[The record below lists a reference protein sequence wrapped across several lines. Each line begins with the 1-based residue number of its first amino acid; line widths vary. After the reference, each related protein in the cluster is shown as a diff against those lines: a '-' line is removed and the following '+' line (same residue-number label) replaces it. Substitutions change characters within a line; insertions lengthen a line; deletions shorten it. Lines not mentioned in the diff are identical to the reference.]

1 MKKSFTSIIL
11 VIASVIVFNASAQ
24 EAKPQ
29 DPEKHVAR
37 VFPLPY
43 EHMYFHSE
51 ILGCDKNFS
60 VLLPKSYAKEPD
72 RKYPV
77 VYMLHG
83 GGENDWEWA
92 NIPCQMISEAV
103 TKVTNDGSACEA
115 ILVFPNATEVKSGYN
130 NRDDWKYEDYYFQEL
145 MPYVESHYRV
155 IADKGHRAVGGL
167 SMGAGGTFT
176 FAVKYPEYFSSAYA
190 ISGHCTVDV
199 ENLAPEQLE
208 NLKRVNFVIDCGDDD
223 IAFDNAVK
231 SYQTFKKLGI
241 PVQFRSM
248 DGGHATY
255 YWYDGIQNALK
266 YFTRHFSEQCK

>member
-29 DPEKHVAR
+29 DLEKHVAR

-130 NRDDWKYEDYYFQEL
+130 NRDDWKYEDYFFQEL

-208 NLKRVNFVIDCGDDD
+208 NVKTVNFVIDCGDDD

>member
-1 MKKSFTSIIL
+1 MKKTLTLIIFAL
-11 VIASVIVFNASAQ
+11 ALGFSAAAQ

-37 VFPLPY
+37 VFPMPY

-60 VLLPKSYAKEPD
+60 VLLPKSYTKEPD

-92 NIPCQMISEAV
+92 NIPCQMINEAV
-103 TKVTNDGSACEA
+103 TKVTNDGSACEV
-115 ILVFPNATEVKSGYN
+115 ILVFPNATEVKGGYN
-130 NRDDWKYEDYYFQEL
+130 NRDDWKYEDYFFHEL

-199 ENLAPEQLE
+199 EALTPEQLE
-208 NLKRVNFVIDCGDDD
+208 KVKTVNFVIDCGDDD
-223 IAFDNAVK
+223 IAFNNAVK
-231 SYQTFKKLGI
+231 SYQTFRKLGI

-255 YWYDGIQNALK
+255 YWYDGLQNALK

>member
-130 NRDDWKYEDYYFQEL
+130 NRDDWKYEEYFFQEL

-208 NLKRVNFVIDCGDDD
+208 NVKTVNFVIDCGDDD

>member
-1 MKKSFTSIIL
+1 MIL
-11 VIASVIVFNASAQ
+11 SLAFALGFSASAQ

-60 VLLPKSYAKEPD
+60 VLLPKSYTKEPD

-103 TKVTNDGSACEA
+103 TKVTNDGSA
-115 ILVFPNATEVKSGYN
+115 
-130 NRDDWKYEDYYFQEL
+130 
-145 MPYVESHYRV
+145 
-155 IADKGHRAVGGL
+155 
-167 SMGAGGTFT
+167 
-176 FAVKYPEYFSSAYA
+176 
-190 ISGHCTVDV
+190 
-199 ENLAPEQLE
+199 
-208 NLKRVNFVIDCGDDD
+208 
-223 IAFDNAVK
+223 
-231 SYQTFKKLGI
+231 
-241 PVQFRSM
+241 
-248 DGGHATY
+248 
-255 YWYDGIQNALK
+255 
-266 YFTRHFSEQCK
+266 

>member
-1 MKKSFTSIIL
+1 MKKFFTSIIL
-11 VIASVIVFNASAQ
+11 IIASVIGFNAFSQ

-60 VLLPKSYAKEPD
+60 VLLPKSYTKEPD

-103 TKVTNDGSACEA
+103 TKVTNDGSACEV

-130 NRDDWKYEDYYFQEL
+130 NRDDWKYEDYFFQEL

-199 ENLAPEQLE
+199 ETLAPEQLE
-208 NLKRVNFVIDCGDDD
+208 RVKTVNFVIDCGDDD
-223 IAFDNAVK
+223 IAFNNAVK

>member
-11 VIASVIVFNASAQ
+11 VIASVIGFNASAQ

-130 NRDDWKYEDYYFQEL
+130 NRDDWKYEEYFFQEL

-208 NLKRVNFVIDCGDDD
+208 NVKTVNFVIDCGDDD

>member
-130 NRDDWKYEDYYFQEL
+130 NRDDWKYEDYFFQEL

-208 NLKRVNFVIDCGDDD
+208 NVKTVNFVIDCGDDD

-266 YFTRHFSEQCK
+266 YFTRHFSEQSK

>member
-130 NRDDWKYEDYYFQEL
+130 NRDDWKYEDYFFQEL

-176 FAVKYPEYFSSAYA
+176 FAVKYPEYFSSA
-190 ISGHCTVDV
+190 
-199 ENLAPEQLE
+199 
-208 NLKRVNFVIDCGDDD
+208 
-223 IAFDNAVK
+223 
-231 SYQTFKKLGI
+231 
-241 PVQFRSM
+241 
-248 DGGHATY
+248 
-255 YWYDGIQNALK
+255 
-266 YFTRHFSEQCK
+266 

>member
-1 MKKSFTSIIL
+1 MKKIFTLIIFAL
-11 VIASVIVFNASAQ
+11 ALGFSAAAQ

-37 VFPLPY
+37 VFPMPY

-60 VLLPKSYAKEPD
+60 VLLPKSYTKEPD

-92 NIPCQMISEAV
+92 NIPCQMINEAV
-103 TKVTNDGSACEA
+103 TKVTNDGSACEV
-115 ILVFPNATEVKSGYN
+115 ILVFPNATEVKGGYN
-130 NRDDWKYEDYYFQEL
+130 NRDDWKYEDYFFQEL

-199 ENLAPEQLE
+199 EALTPEQLE
-208 NLKRVNFVIDCGDDD
+208 KVKTVNFVIDCGDDD
-223 IAFDNAVK
+223 IAFNNAVK
-231 SYQTFKKLGI
+231 SYQTFRKLGI
-241 PVQFRSM
+241 PVQFRCM

-255 YWYDGIQNALK
+255 YWYDGLQNALK

>member
-1 MKKSFTSIIL
+1 MKQIFTSIIL
-11 VIASVIVFNASAQ
+11 VIASVIGFNASAQ

-130 NRDDWKYEDYYFQEL
+130 NRDDWKYEDYFFQEL

-208 NLKRVNFVIDCGDDD
+208 NVKTVNFVIDCGDDD

>member
-130 NRDDWKYEDYYFQEL
+130 NRDDWKYEDYFFQEL

-208 NLKRVNFVIDCGDDD
+208 NVKTVNFVIDCGDDD

-266 YFTRHFSEQCK
+266 YFTRHFSE

>member
-1 MKKSFTSIIL
+1 MKKFLMIL
-11 VIASVIVFNASAQ
+11 SLAFALGLSASAQ
-24 EAKPQ
+24 EAEPQ
-29 DPEKHVAR
+29 DPEKHVTR

-60 VLLPKSYAKEPD
+60 VLLPKSYTKEPD

-103 TKVTNDGSACEA
+103 TKVTNDGSACEV

-130 NRDDWKYEDYYFQEL
+130 NRDDWKYEDYFFQEL
-145 MPYVESHYRV
+145 VPYVESHYRV

-199 ENLAPEQLE
+199 EALAPEQLE
-208 NLKRVNFVIDCGDDD
+208 KVRTVNFVIDSGDDD

>member
-130 NRDDWKYEDYYFQEL
+130 NRDDWKYEDYFFQEL

-208 NLKRVNFVIDCGDDD
+208 NVKTVNFVIDCGDDD